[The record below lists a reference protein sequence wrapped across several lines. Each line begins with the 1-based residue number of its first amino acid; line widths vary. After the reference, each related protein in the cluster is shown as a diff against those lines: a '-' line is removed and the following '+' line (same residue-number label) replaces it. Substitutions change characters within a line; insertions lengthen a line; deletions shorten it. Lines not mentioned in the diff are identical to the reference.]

1 LLTLW
6 RKVDGEG
13 NMHEA
18 AFGEQV
24 VGAVPADAEELIARP
39 CSAEELPQSQ
49 EPGLAERYDWLEAMI
64 NHVPD
69 YIFAKDLEG
78 RFLFANRAIVLN
90 NGLERVEDMV
100 GLTDYDLHPSAAA
113 ESIAAIEQRVMESGE
128 PDLGFEERRLRG
140 SGWLM
145 MSRVPL
151 RDKAGKVIGVVG
163 ASRDISARKRG
174 ESLMKAQAQLLKAVA
189 KGVRLDP
196 FLSDVADLLEE
207 VIPGAAAA
215 VLLHDEGAQELY
227 IAAASPSACAAS
239 ISLADI
245 LDNPASWSCLAISSG
260 DGGQHGVLAV
270 QGFCSH
276 DASLWEFLTG
286 VAQTIGIAID
296 RHYDA
301 ERIIFLAEHDALTG
315 LPNRTLLDRKLDD
328 MLRRADK
335 KSSKVAV
342 VFLDVDN
349 FKLVNDSLGHAAGD
363 ELLKIVAKRIS
374 EEIGQDNLVSRIGGD
389 EFILALQQ
397 TDEDFVSR
405 LARIR
410 EAIARPLTLAG
421 MDLQLTCSMGMA
433 CFAIHGKTA
442 TELFANADMAMY
454 RVKENGRNGIQVFD
468 PAMAENARRK
478 LGRSEE
484 LRRAVERDE
493 FVLHFQPQKNMTSGE
508 IIGVEAL
515 VRWNHPTDGLV
526 FPGDFIPLA
535 EESGLIVP
543 IGESVLRKAC
553 GQAKEWQEQ
562 GLPPVKIGVNMSA
575 RQFQEQGMTRQV
587 AAALAESGLEPRWL
601 EIEVTESLLMR
612 DVQGAIMKMHELNA
626 LGVSLAIDDFGTGYS
641 SLSTLKRFPLSRL
654 KIDRSFIADIPDDA
668 DDMAITSAI
677 VSLARM
683 LGLDVI
689 AEGVETEEQAR
700 FLSRAGCHAIQGYLF
715 SRPIPAEEMTR
726 VMRGQ
731 S

>member
-1 LLTLW
+1 MY
-6 RKVDGEG
+6 K
-13 NMHEA
+13 A
-18 AFGEQV
+18 ASGQQV
-24 VGAVPADAEELIARP
+24 AATVPADAEEPVAHAHLAD
-39 CSAEELPQSQ
+39 ELPQSS
-49 EPGLAERYDWLEAMI
+49 EPSLAERYDWLEAMI

-69 YIFAKDLEG
+69 YIYAKDLEG

-90 NGLERVEDMV
+90 NGLERIEDMV
-100 GLTDYDLHPSAAA
+100 GLTESDIHPSAAA
-113 ESIAAIEQRVMESGE
+113 DAIAVIERRVMETGE

-140 SGWLM
+140 EGWLM

-151 RDKAGKVIGVVG
+151 RDKTGKVIGVVG

-174 ESLMKAQAQLLKAVA
+174 EALMKAQAQLLKAVA

-207 VIPGAAAA
+207 VIPGTAT
-215 VLLHDEGAQELY
+215 VILLHDEGAQELH
-227 IAAASPSACAAS
+227 IAAASPSARTAS
-239 ISLADI
+239 VLPADI
-245 LDNPASWSCLAISSG
+245 LDNPASWRRLAISSG
-260 DGGQHGVLAV
+260 DGGQHGVLALRIS
-270 QGFCSH
+270 CH
-276 DASLWEFLTG
+276 EASLWEFLTG
-286 VAQTIGIAID
+286 VAQTVGIAID

-301 ERIIFLAEHDALTG
+301 ERITFLAEHDALTG

-328 MLRRADK
+328 MLRRANK
-335 KSSKVAV
+335 TSRKVAV
-342 VFLDVDN
+342 VFLDIDN

-363 ELLKIVAKRIS
+363 ELLKIVANRIS
-374 EEIGQDNLVSRIGGD
+374 AEIGHGNMISRIGGD
-389 EFILALQQ
+389 EFILALEQ
-397 TDEDFVSR
+397 TEEDFVSW

-410 EAIARPLTLAG
+410 EAVARPLTLAG
-421 MDLQLTCSMGMA
+421 MNLQLTCSIGMA
-433 CFAIHGKTA
+433 CFDMHGKTA

-454 RVKENGRNGIQVFD
+454 RAKENGRNSIEVFD
-468 PAMAENARRK
+468 PAMAESARQK

-493 FVLHFQPQKNMTSGE
+493 FVLHFQPQKDMISGE

-543 IGESVLRKAC
+543 IGEAVLRKAC
-553 GQAKEWQEQ
+553 SQAKKWQEQ

-575 RQFQEQGMTRQV
+575 RQFQEHGMTRQV
-587 AAALAESGLEPRWL
+587 AAALAESGLEPQWL

-677 VSLARM
+677 VSLARS
-683 LGLDVI
+683 LELDVI

-715 SRPIPAEEMTR
+715 SRPIPAEEVTR
-726 VMRGQ
+726 IMRKQ
-731 S
+731 P

>member
-1 LLTLW
+1 M
-6 RKVDGEG
+6 RK
-13 NMHEA
+13 A
-18 AFGEQV
+18 AVGEQV
-24 VGAVPADAEELIARP
+24 AGAISVDAEELIARP
-39 CSAEELPQSQ
+39 RLAEELPQSH
-49 EPGLAERYDWLEAMI
+49 EPSLAERYDWLEAMI

-69 YIFAKDLEG
+69 YIYAKDLEG
-78 RFLFANRAIVLN
+78 RFLFANKAIVLN

-113 ESIAAIEQRVMESGE
+113 ESIAAIERRVMESGE

-189 KGVRLDP
+189 KGVRLEP
-196 FLSDVADLLEE
+196 FLSDAANLLEE
-207 VIPGAAAA
+207 VIPGTAAA

-227 IAAASPSACAAS
+227 IAAASPSAGAAS
-239 ISLADI
+239 ISPVDI
-245 LDNPASWSCLAISSG
+245 LDNPAWTCLAISSG
-260 DGGQHGVLAV
+260 DGAQHGVLAIR
-270 QGFCSH
+270 GSTDH
-276 DASLWEFLTG
+276 EASVWEFLTG

-301 ERIIFLAEHDALTG
+301 ERITFLAEHDALTG
-315 LPNRTLLDRKLDD
+315 LPNRTLLDRKLDG

-335 KSSKVAV
+335 TSRKVAV

-363 ELLKIVAKRIS
+363 ELLKIVANRIS
-374 EEIGQDNLVSRIGGD
+374 EEIGQDNLISRIGGD

-397 TDEDFVSR
+397 ADEDFVSQ

-421 MDLQLTCSMGMA
+421 MDLQLTCSMGIA
-433 CFAIHGKTA
+433 CFAMHGKTA

-454 RVKENGRNGIQVFD
+454 RVKENGRNGIQMFD

-493 FVLHFQPQKNMTSGE
+493 FVLHFQPQKDMNSGE

-515 VRWNHPTDGLV
+515 VRWNHPTDGV
-526 FPGDFIPLA
+526 IFPGDFIPLA

-543 IGESVLRKAC
+543 IGEAVLRKAC

-575 RQFQEQGMTRQV
+575 RQFQEHGMIRQV

-654 KIDRSFIADIPDDA
+654 KIDRSFITDIPDDA

-683 LGLDVI
+683 LELDVI

-700 FLSRAGCHAIQGYLF
+700 FLSQAGCHAIQGYLF

>member
-1 LLTLW
+1 
-6 RKVDGEG
+6 
-13 NMHEA
+13 MHKA
-18 AFGEQV
+18 AVGKQV
-24 VGAVPADAEELIARP
+24 TETASADAEEPIAHRRL
-39 CSAEELPQSQ
+39 AGELPQSN
-49 EPGLAERYDWLEAMI
+49 EPSLAERYDWLEAMI

-69 YIFAKDLEG
+69 YIYAKDLEG

-100 GLTDYDLHPSAAA
+100 GQTEYDIHPSAAA
-113 ESIAAIEQRVMESGE
+113 EAIDAIERRVMESGE
-128 PDLGFEERRLRG
+128 PHLGFEERRLRG
-140 SGWLM
+140 EGWLM

-151 RDKAGKVIGVVG
+151 RDKTGKVIGVVG

-189 KGVRLDP
+189 KGIRLDP
-196 FLSDVADLLEE
+196 FLSDVTDLLEE
-207 VIPGAAAA
+207 VIPGMAAAI
-215 VLLHDEGAQELY
+215 LLHDEGNQELY
-227 IAAASPSACAAS
+227 IAAASPSARAAS
-239 ISLADI
+239 ILPADV
-245 LDNPASWSCLAISSG
+245 LDNPTSWRRLAISSG
-260 DGGQHGVLAV
+260 DGGQHGILAV
-270 QGFCSH
+270 QVSFSYE
-276 DASLWEFLTG
+276 ASVWEFLTG

-328 MLRRADK
+328 MLRRAGK
-335 KSSKVAV
+335 TSRKVAV
-342 VFLDVDN
+342 VFLDIDN

-363 ELLKIVAKRIS
+363 ELLKIVARRIS
-374 EEIGQDNLVSRIGGD
+374 QEIGHGNMISRIGGD
-389 EFILALQQ
+389 EFILALEQ
-397 TDEDFVSR
+397 TEEDFVSW

-410 EAIARPLTLAG
+410 EAVARPLTLAG
-421 MDLQLTCSMGMA
+421 MDLQLTCSIGMA
-433 CFAIHGKTA
+433 CFAAHGNTA

-454 RVKENGRNGIQVFD
+454 RAKENGRNSIQVFD
-468 PAMAENARRK
+468 PAMAEKARQK

-493 FVLHFQPQKNMTSGE
+493 FVLHFQPQKDMTSGE

-543 IGESVLRKAC
+543 IGEIVLRKAC
-553 GQAKEWQEQ
+553 GQAKKWQEQ

-575 RQFQEQGMTRQV
+575 RQFQEHGMTRQV
-587 AAALAESGLEPRWL
+587 AAALAESGLEPQWL

-677 VSLARM
+677 VSLARS
-683 LGLDVI
+683 LELDVI

-700 FLSRAGCHAIQGYLF
+700 FLSGAGCHAIQGYLF
-715 SRPIPAEEMTR
+715 SRPVPAEEITR
-726 VMRGQ
+726 IMRGR

>member
-1 LLTLW
+1 M
-6 RKVDGEG
+6 RKAAVGEEVVD
-13 NMHEA
+13 
-18 AFGEQV
+18 
-24 VGAVPADAEELIARP
+24 AVPVDTEEPITRGRA
-39 CSAEELPQSQ
+39 AEELPQSQ
-49 EPGLAERYDWLEAMI
+49 EPSLAERYDWLEAMI

-69 YIFAKDLEG
+69 YIYAKDLEG

-100 GLTDYDLHPSAAA
+100 GLTDYDIHPSAAA
-113 ESIAAIEQRVMESGE
+113 ETIAAIERHVMETGE

-140 SGWLM
+140 NGWLM

-151 RDKAGKVIGVVG
+151 RDKTGKVIGVVG
-163 ASRDISARKRG
+163 ASRDITARKRG

-196 FLSDVADLLEE
+196 FLSDVANLLEE
-207 VIPGAAAA
+207 VIPGTAAA
-215 VLLHDEGAQELY
+215 VLLHKEGAQEFY
-227 IAAASPSACAAS
+227 VAAASPSACAAS
-239 ISLADI
+239 ISPADI
-245 LDNPASWSCLAISSG
+245 LDNPASWRRFAISSG
-260 DGGQHGVLAV
+260 DGGQHGALAV
-270 QGFCSH
+270 QVSCH
-276 DASLWEFLTG
+276 EASLWEFLTG

-301 ERIIFLAEHDALTG
+301 ERITFLAEHDALTG

-328 MLRRADK
+328 MLRRANET
-335 KSSKVAV
+335 SRKVAV
-342 VFLDVDN
+342 VFLDIDN

-363 ELLKIVAKRIS
+363 KLLKIVANRIS
-374 EEIGQDNLVSRIGGD
+374 EEIGQDNLISRIGGD
-389 EFILALQQ
+389 EFILALEQ
-397 TDEDFVSR
+397 TDEDFVPW
-405 LARIR
+405 LTRIR
-410 EAIARPLTLAG
+410 EAVARPLTLAG
-421 MDLQLTCSMGMA
+421 MDLQLTCSIGMA
-433 CFAIHGKTA
+433 SFAIHGRTA
-442 TELFANADMAMY
+442 KELFANADMAMY
-454 RVKENGRNGIQVFD
+454 RAKENGRNSIQVFD
-468 PAMAENARRK
+468 PVLAENARQK

-493 FVLHFQPQKNMTSGE
+493 FVLHFQPQKDMTSGE

-543 IGESVLRKAC
+543 IGEAVLRKAC
-553 GQAKEWQEQ
+553 GQAKEWQKQ

-587 AAALAESGLEPRWL
+587 AAALAESGLDPQWL

-677 VSLARM
+677 ISLARS
-683 LGLDVI
+683 LELDVI
-689 AEGVETEEQAR
+689 AEGVETKEQAR
-700 FLSRAGCHAIQGYLF
+700 FLSEAGCHAIQGYLF
-715 SRPIPAEEMTR
+715 SKPIPAEEVTR
-726 VMRGQ
+726 IMREPALK
-731 S
+731 SLSK

>member
-1 LLTLW
+1 M
-6 RKVDGEG
+6 RK
-13 NMHEA
+13 A
-18 AFGEQV
+18 AVGEQV
-24 VGAVPADAEELIARP
+24 VRAAPAEEPVAQERLTEA
-39 CSAEELPQSQ
+39 LPQSQ
-49 EPGLAERYDWLEAMI
+49 EPSLAERYDWLEAMI

-69 YIFAKDLEG
+69 YIYAKDLEG

-100 GLTDYDLHPSAAA
+100 GLTDYDIHPSAAA
-113 ESIAAIEQRVMESGE
+113 EAIAAIERHVMESGE

-140 SGWLM
+140 NGWLM

-151 RDKAGKVIGVVG
+151 RDKTGKVIGVVG
-163 ASRDISARKRG
+163 ASRDITARKRG

-189 KGVRLDP
+189 KGIRLDP
-196 FLSDVADLLEE
+196 FLNDVADLLEE
-207 VIPGAAAA
+207 VLPGTAAA
-215 VLLHDEGAQELY
+215 VLLHNERAQEFC
-227 IAAASPSACAAS
+227 IAAASPSARAAS
-239 ISLADI
+239 ILPAEI
-245 LDNPASWSCLAISSG
+245 LDNPVAWRRFSISSG
-260 DGGQHGVLAV
+260 DGGQHGALAV
-270 QGFCSH
+270 KVSSSH
-276 DASLWEFLTG
+276 EASVWDFLTG
-286 VAQTIGIAID
+286 VAQTVGIAID

-301 ERIIFLAEHDALTG
+301 ERITFLAEHDALTG

-328 MLRRADK
+328 MLRRANRT
-335 KSSKVAV
+335 SRQVAV
-342 VFLDVDN
+342 VFLDIDN

-374 EEIGQDNLVSRIGGD
+374 AEIGPGDMISRIGGD
-389 EFILALQQ
+389 EFILALEQ
-397 TDEDFVSR
+397 TDEDFVSW

-410 EAIARPLTLAG
+410 EAVARPLSLAG
-421 MDLQLTCSMGMA
+421 MDLQLTCSIGMA
-433 CFAIHGKTA
+433 CFAVHGKTA

-454 RVKENGRNGIQVFD
+454 RAKENGRNSIQVFD
-468 PAMAENARRK
+468 PAMAESARQK

-493 FVLHFQPQKNMTSGE
+493 FVLHFQPQKDMSSGE

-543 IGESVLRKAC
+543 IGEAVLRKAC
-553 GQAKEWQEQ
+553 GQAKKWQEQ
-562 GLPPVKIGVNMSA
+562 GLAPVKIGVNMSA

-587 AAALAESGLEPRWL
+587 AAALAESGLDPQWL

-677 VSLARM
+677 VSLARS
-683 LGLDVI
+683 LELDVI

-726 VMRGQ
+726 VMREQ
-731 S
+731 A

>member
-1 LLTLW
+1 M
-6 RKVDGEG
+6 RKAV
-13 NMHEA
+13 
-18 AFGEQV
+18 GEQI
-24 VGAVPADAEELIARP
+24 VGPAPIDADEPISRPRSTEEIPPSR
-39 CSAEELPQSQ
+39 
-49 EPGLAERYDWLEAMI
+49 EPSLAERYDWLVAMI

-69 YIFAKDLEG
+69 YIYAKDLEG

-113 ESIAAIEQRVMESGE
+113 ESIAAVERHVMESGE
-128 PDLGFEERRLRG
+128 PDLGLEERRLRG
-140 SGWLM
+140 NGWLM

-196 FLSDVADLLEE
+196 FLRDVAELLEE
-207 VIPGAAAA
+207 VIPGIAAA
-215 VLLHDEGAQELY
+215 VLLRDEGAEELH
-227 IAAASPSACAAS
+227 IAAACRSAAAVS
-239 ISLADI
+239 ISPADI
-245 LDNPASWSCLAISSG
+245 LDNPASWRCLAISSG

-270 QGFCSH
+270 QESSSH
-276 DASLWEFLTG
+276 EASMFEFLTG
-286 VAQTIGIAID
+286 IAQTIGIAID

-301 ERIIFLAEHDALTG
+301 ERITFLAEHDALTG
-315 LPNRTLLDRKLDD
+315 LPNRTLLDRMLDD
-328 MLRRADK
+328 MLRRADEA
-335 KSSKVAV
+335 SGEVAV

-363 ELLKIVAKRIS
+363 ELLKIVAHRIS
-374 EEIGQDNLVSRIGGD
+374 EEIGRDNLVSRIGGD

-397 TDEDFVSR
+397 TEEDFVPR

-421 MDLQLTCSMGMA
+421 MNLQLTCSMGMA
-433 CFAIHGKTA
+433 CFAAHGKTA

-454 RVKENGRNGIQVFD
+454 RAKENGRNSIQVFD
-468 PAMAENARRK
+468 PAMAENARQK

-484 LRRAVERDE
+484 LRRAIERDE
-493 FVLHFQPQKNMTSGE
+493 FVLHFQPQKDMTSGE

-515 VRWNHPTDGLV
+515 VRWNHPTEGLV
-526 FPGDFIPLA
+526 FPGEFIPLA

-543 IGESVLRKAC
+543 IGEAVLRKAC
-553 GQAKEWQEQ
+553 GQAKKWQEL

-575 RQFQEQGMTRQV
+575 RQFQEPGMIRHV

-677 VSLARM
+677 VSLARI
-683 LGLDVI
+683 LALDVI
-689 AEGVETEEQAR
+689 AEGVETEAQAH
-700 FLSRAGCHAIQGYLF
+700 FLSEAGCHAIQGYLF

-726 VMRGQ
+726 VMREGT
-731 S
+731 